1 MTASVERFV
10 VTFVR
15 KGGERTLAEARQG
28 RRTYAT
34 REEAQEVLDLVFG
47 DPTANNMD
55 LWGEDPRFEVRPV
68 PCYPGHF
75 DPQTCYFPK
84 EA

>member
-1 MTASVERFV
+1 MSESVTRYV
-10 VTFVR
+10 VTYIKPGLGR
-15 KGGERTLAEARQG
+15 ILADSRQG

-34 REEAQEVLDLVFG
+34 PEEAQERLDTVWG

-55 LWGEDPRFEVRPV
+55 LWGEDPQFEVRPV

-75 DPQTCYFPK
+75 DPKTMYFD
-84 EA
+84 